1 MNILDIV
8 FMGSMKELQKKN
20 NPPVTK
26 SPVKT
31 SILGAEVVVITHLIL
46 KKKSNIHLAT
56 FVEAK

>member
-1 MNILDIV
+1 
-8 FMGSMKELQKKN
+8 MGSMKELQKKN